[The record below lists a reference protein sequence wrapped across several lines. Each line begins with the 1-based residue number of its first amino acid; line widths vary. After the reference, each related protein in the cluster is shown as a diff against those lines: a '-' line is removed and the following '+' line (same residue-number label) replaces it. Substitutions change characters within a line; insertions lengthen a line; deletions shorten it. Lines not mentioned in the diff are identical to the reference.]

1 MNLNKSITERNL
13 NFELLRIIAMFMVV
27 ILHVNGFGGLL
38 NGYNPTLH
46 PVSFLVSNF
55 IEFLCIISPNLY
67 VLISGY
73 FLSDKKYPFKIEKL
87 FQLILVT
94 CFWSWII
101 GFFSCFFL
109 KANIGDFLSSG
120 IFPVLSRRYWF
131 VTDYI
136 VLYMLSPFYNIV
148 LQNINKVQHIW
159 LLIILLL
166 FFSVAHLLWEPINL
180 NKGYSLYWFSYL
192 YVQASFIRKYDL
204 KIHMK
209 TLVYIWGS
217 ILIFQLVGLYY
228 TTLYEHNFIRIN
240 VFNINY
246 NSLFVLINSICCFLL
261 FKSLTIKRGKSI
273 ICLLSSLTFGVYLI
287 HINPAIASWLF
298 KQVLPIKMF
307 AGTQPFNVLL
317 SLFLFTVLIFSV
329 SCLLEYLRK
338 QLFLLCRVH
347 SKIETL
353 SSYIEKKLCC
363 IRGIVDSEE
372 KK

>member
-1 MNLNKSITERNL
+1 MNLNKSIIERNL

-46 PVSFLVSNF
+46 PIPFLISNF
-55 IEFLCIISPNLY
+55 IEFLCIIAPNLY

-73 FLSDKKYPFKIEKL
+73 FLSNKKYSFKIEKF

-94 CFWSWII
+94 CFWSWMI
-101 GFFSCFFL
+101 GLVSCLFL
-109 KANIGDFLSSG
+109 KANIGDFLFSG

-136 VLYMLSPFYNIV
+136 ILYMLSPFYNII

-159 LLIILLL
+159 LLIILLF

-192 YVQASFIRKYDL
+192 YIQASFIRKYDL
-204 KIHMK
+204 KIHIR
-209 TLVYIWGS
+209 TLVFIWGS
-217 ILIFQLVGLYY
+217 ILIFQLVGIYY
-228 TTLYEHNFIRIN
+228 TTLYEYNFIRIK
-240 VFNINY
+240 VFNFNY
-246 NSLFVLINSICCFLL
+246 NSLFVLINSVCCFLL

-287 HINPAIASWLF
+287 HINPTIASWLF